1 MCQCAEDPEVMKNE
15 INFQK
20 EKKVETRFK
29 TTTGLRCGV
38 WSLIKPG
45 KGGVGALE
53 VFGAGG

>member
-15 INFQK
+15 
-20 EKKVETRFK
+20 KKVETRFK
-29 TTTGLRCGV
+29 TTGLRCGV
-38 WSLIKPG
+38 WSLIKPR